1 MKLSIQIR
9 EDPNGG
15 YVAVCPSL
23 PGCISRGPTR
33 ALAREKL
40 DEAICGYVASVSNF
54 VPENL
59 LGEVI
64 EA

>member
-15 YVAVCPSL
+15 FVAVCPSL
-23 PGCISRGPTR
+23 PGCVSRGTTR
-33 ALAREKL
+33 LKARENL
-40 DEAICGYVASVSNF
+40 DEAICGYVAAVSNF
-54 VPENL
+54 VPEDL